1 MKPKTIKSNQVAC
14 DTPAVECTCGG
25 GCFGMENQDT
35 YNHQESTYYCESCNQ
50 VWELPSDVE
59 LKVVFT
65 KKTRR
70 K

>member
-1 MKPKTIKSNQVAC
+1 MRPKTIKSNQVAC
-14 DTPAVECTCGG
+14 DTPAVECTCGSPCVNMDDG
-25 GCFGMENQDT
+25 SYLFDVWASIQ
-35 YNHQESTYYCESCNQ
+35 CEDCGQ

-65 KKTRR
+65 KKRGG